1 MTSFS
6 INDVQK
12 LRERTGVG
20 VLTAKKAL
28 EESGGDI
35 ERAIDVLRKTGEKVA
50 ASKSSRETHEGAI
63 GHYVHANGKVASLV
77 VVLCE
82 TDFVARSKPF
92 QDLVHDLALQVAAM
106 NPTYVKPEDVPREVL
121 NKERAI
127 YKEHLNAKKPANIK
141 KQIIEGKLEKFY
153 EETCLLRQRFVKDDA
168 LTISDVITAVVQ
180 KLGENVQVREFIRF
194 QI

>member
-6 INDVQK
+6 VNDVQK
-12 LRERTGVG
+12 LRELTGVG

-35 ERAIDVLRKTGEKVA
+35 ERAIDALRKSGEKVA
-50 ASKSSRETHEGAI
+50 ASKSSRETREGLI

-82 TDFVARSKPF
+82 TDFVARSQTF
-92 QDLVHDLALQVAAM
+92 QDLVHDLALQVAAL
-106 NPTYVKPEDVPREVL
+106 NPMYVKPEDVPAEVL
-121 NKERAI
+121 KKERSV
-127 YKEHLNAKKPANIK
+127 YKEQIEGKKSANV
-141 KQIIEGKLEKFY
+141 KQQIVEGKLEKFF
-153 EETCLLRQRFVKDDA
+153 EETCLLRQRFVKDDS
-168 LTISDVITAVVQ
+168 LTINDVINAAVQ
-180 KLGENVQVREFIRF
+180 KLGENVQVRTFIRF